1 MTCSSIICSH
11 GAKCVI
17 SDNSLPRCYCPSN
30 CDEYISSDGPVCG
43 SDNRTYRS
51 ICELNKRACEIQE
64 NLISVHLG
72 ECRICQDLSCT
83 LSDKK
88 CDAYIQCSSDSRMV
102 CASNLREYSNECV
115 MYKYACQSN
124 INLTKL
130 HDGICNRHEQHELR
144 EGIDV
149 KSFNDELNFLF

>member
-1 MTCSSIICSH
+1 MTCSSVICSH

-30 CDEYISSDGPVCG
+30 CDEYISSDGPICG

-64 NLISVHLG
+64 NLISIHLG
-72 ECRICQDLSCT
+72 ECRT
-83 LSDKK
+83 LPDNK
-88 CDAYIQCSSDSRMV
+88 CDAYTQCSSDSRLV

-124 INLTKL
+124 IRLTKL
-130 HDGICNRHEQHELR
+130 HDGSCDFHEQR
-144 EGIDV
+144 QQSEGNETI
-149 KSFNDELNFLF
+149 FIF